1 MFLFVGV
8 VGGAQSHELA
18 RDHPVE
24 VSVFN
29 FLEVFVLCDV
39 ELFVVEPP
47 QSDGVAQSPQAIK
60 NLGLSNYTV
69 HL

>member
-8 VGGAQSHELA
+8 VGGTQSHELA
-18 RDHPVE
+18 RNHPVE

-29 FLEVFVLCDV
+29 FLKMLVLCDV
-39 ELFVVEPP
+39 EFFVVKPAQP
-47 QSDGVAQSPQAIK
+47 HGVAQSPQTIQ